1 MTFTILTL
9 GIIFIHGV
17 ILGMLESVRKLN
29 RNIGEAPYY
38 LQAVSF
44 LSVIRAF
51 KVNLWQYALI
61 WAVMFTNIATNSFD
75 IIEYQNVGII
85 YMVIHAVITLT
96 ATIAYFVSDRD
107 VVNTHV
113 TGFFIYLLMLFN
125 IVAILY
131 VFFVGFVIY

>member
-1 MTFTILTL
+1 MTFTILVL

-29 RNIGEAPYY
+29 RDIGEAPYS
-38 LQAVSF
+38 LRPLSF
-44 LSVIRAF
+44 LSVIRAL

-107 VVNTHV
+107 YVNTHV

-125 IVAILY
+125 IIAILY